1 MKAKIII
8 ALFLLLVGM
17 GDWAEHQ
24 MVCAAGAE
32 NIPISYTDEEIG
44 KKSKPDKEL
53 LPISYT
59 DEEIGKK
66 DKAKSAEMK
75 PMEGK
80 TEERC
85 RK

>member
-17 GDWAEHQ
+17 GDWAEYQ

-32 NIPISYTDEEIG
+32 N
-44 KKSKPDKEL
+44 
-53 LPISYT
+53 LPISYS

-66 DKAKSAEMK
+66 DKT
-75 PMEGK
+75 K
-80 TEERC
+80 TAAGPEC
-85 RK
+85 RQNLAACQK

>member
-32 NIPISYTDEEIG
+32 NLPISYTGEEIG
-44 KKSKPDKEL
+44 KKSKPEEL

-66 DKAKSAEMK
+66 DKVKSAEMK
-75 PMEGK
+75 PIEGQ
-80 TEERC
+80 TAERC

>member
-32 NIPISYTDEEIG
+32 NVPISYTDEEIG
-44 KKSKPDKEL
+44 KKSKPEKEL

-66 DKAKSAEMK
+66 DKAKPAEKK
-75 PMEGK
+75 PIEGQ
-80 TEERC
+80 TEESC

>member
-32 NIPISYTDEEIG
+32 N
-44 KKSKPDKEL
+44 

-66 DKAKSAEMK
+66 DKAKPAEMK
-75 PMEGK
+75 PIEGQ
-80 TEERC
+80 TEESC

>member
-8 ALFLLLVGM
+8 VLFLLLVGM

-44 KKSKPDKEL
+44 KKSKPEKEL

-66 DKAKSAEMK
+66 DKAKPAEKK
-75 PMEGK
+75 PIEGQ
-80 TEERC
+80 TEESC